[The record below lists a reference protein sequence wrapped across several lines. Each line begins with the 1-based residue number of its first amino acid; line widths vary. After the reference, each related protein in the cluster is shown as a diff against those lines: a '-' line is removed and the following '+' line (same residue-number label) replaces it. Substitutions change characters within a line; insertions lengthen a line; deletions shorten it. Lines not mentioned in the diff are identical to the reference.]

1 MHVTAP
7 HSNNTCFLLYSWD
20 TMDGEKEY
28 QQGVNIV
35 DAAKANRVEHL
46 VLSVL
51 KDVNKLSKGEF
62 PHVYHFDAKARIAD
76 YAKASGVPTTYFLP
90 GFYM

>member
-1 MHVTAP
+1 
-7 HSNNTCFLLYSWD
+7 
-20 TMDGEKEY
+20 MDGEKEY

-35 DAAKANRVEHL
+35 DAAKANNVEHL

-62 PHVYHFDAKARIAD
+62 PHVYHFDSKARIAD
-76 YAKASGVPTTYFLP
+76 YAKSSGVPTTYFLP

>member
-1 MHVTAP
+1 M
-7 HSNNTCFLLYSWD
+7 SGD
-20 TMDGEKEY
+20 KEY

-35 DAAKANRVEHL
+35 DAAKQSKVEHL
-46 VLSVL
+46 ILSVL

-62 PHVYHFDAKARIAD
+62 PHVYHFDAKARIGD
-76 YAKASGVPTTYFLP
+76 YAKSSGVPTTFFLP

>member
-1 MHVTAP
+1 
-7 HSNNTCFLLYSWD
+7 
-20 TMDGEKEY
+20 MDEKKEY

-35 DAAKANRVEHL
+35 DAAKANKVEHL

-51 KDVNKLSKGEF
+51 KDVNKLTKGEF
-62 PHVYHFDAKARIAD
+62 PHVYHFDSKARIGE
-76 YAKASGVPTTYFLP
+76 YAKASGVPTTFFMP